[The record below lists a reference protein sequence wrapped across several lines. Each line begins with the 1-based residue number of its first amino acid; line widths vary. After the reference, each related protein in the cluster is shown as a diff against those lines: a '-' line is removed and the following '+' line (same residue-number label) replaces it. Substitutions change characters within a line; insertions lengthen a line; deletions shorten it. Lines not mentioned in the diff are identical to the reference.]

1 MKKSQ
6 KDILL
11 APISQLTRWIKT
23 QQVTVTEVVSTFI
36 AQSEKINADTNS
48 YQLTLFDEALEKAR
62 EMDQHRGPRRR
73 RLWGIPFTLKSQFD
87 VENIP
92 TTVGTTGRL
101 YAPNFP
107 TENATVVQRLLDEG
121 AILLG
126 LTTMPEAGAAYRSDN
141 RLAEAVREIDDT
153 NCSNLTDDQLALIRR
168 FRGGEVKNP
177 YDLTKTPGGS
187 SGGESSII
195 AGLGSPFGLGTDALG
210 SIRLPAVWCGL
221 TGIKPSRGRIPT
233 TRGGLDTVGEV
244 KLLGTYGPLAKY
256 VEDLELIYEII
267 SGDDGCDTLSAG
279 IPPYHPPRRRQR

>member
-153 NCSNLTDDQLALIRR
+153 N
-168 FRGGEVKNP
+168 
-177 YDLTKTPGGS
+177 
-187 SGGESSII
+187 
-195 AGLGSPFGLGTDALG
+195 
-210 SIRLPAVWCGL
+210 
-221 TGIKPSRGRIPT
+221 
-233 TRGGLDTVGEV
+233 
-244 KLLGTYGPLAKY
+244 
-256 VEDLELIYEII
+256 
-267 SGDDGCDTLSAG
+267 
-279 IPPYHPPRRRQR
+279 

>member
-92 TTVGTTGRL
+92 TPVGTTG
-101 YAPNFP
+101 
-107 TENATVVQRLLDEG
+107 
-121 AILLG
+121 
-126 LTTMPEAGAAYRSDN
+126 
-141 RLAEAVREIDDT
+141 
-153 NCSNLTDDQLALIRR
+153 
-168 FRGGEVKNP
+168 
-177 YDLTKTPGGS
+177 
-187 SGGESSII
+187 
-195 AGLGSPFGLGTDALG
+195 
-210 SIRLPAVWCGL
+210 
-221 TGIKPSRGRIPT
+221 
-233 TRGGLDTVGEV
+233 
-244 KLLGTYGPLAKY
+244 
-256 VEDLELIYEII
+256 
-267 SGDDGCDTLSAG
+267 
-279 IPPYHPPRRRQR
+279 